1 MIDWITLLLTVNV
14 VALLIASWAQ
24 SKRIDILSE
33 RVDRVA
39 RNQWPQDNVEADHG

>member
-1 MIDWITLLLTVNV
+1 MVDWITLLLTVNV

-39 RNQWPQDNVEADHG
+39 RNQWPQESTEAGNG